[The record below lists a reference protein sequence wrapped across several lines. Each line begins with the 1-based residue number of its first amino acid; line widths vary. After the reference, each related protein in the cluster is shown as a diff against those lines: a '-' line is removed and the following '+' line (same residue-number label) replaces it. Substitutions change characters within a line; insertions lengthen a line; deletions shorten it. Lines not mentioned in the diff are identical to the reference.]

1 MRTITKRLTKALSV
15 VLVIAVVALAW
26 FQRYNINDWVKLRNY
41 NPPAKVAKI
50 ADQDTMTEYGRKLF
64 YVNHPDFEDKTNFS
78 DNCPTQEK
86 TIVLGCY
93 IRNKGIFLFTVTD
106 KRLNGVEQVTAAHE
120 MLHAAYDRLDV
131 KEKAHVDSL
140 INKAYSKVTDERIKN
155 TVESYRKSDADV
167 TNELHSI
174 LGTEVRNLPTELEQY
189 YSRYFNNRE
198 AVVAYSEKYESQFT
212 SRQLQVA
219 DYDHKLQQSR
229 LLIDAKQQD
238 VEQLGNSINQQRQQL
253 DSYLNNNQTA
263 EYNARVNDFNSQV
276 SAYNSQVQALRTL
289 INDYNATVVARNK
302 IALEES
308 NLAKSIDS
316 RPQSIS
322 PEAQ

>member
-1 MRTITKRLTKALSV
+1 MRTSTRRLIQSLIFAII
-15 VLVIAVVALAW
+15 LVGATLAW
-26 FQRYNINDWVKLRNY
+26 SQRFNIYDWAKLRNY
-41 NPPAKVAKI
+41 SPPAKVAQI
-50 ADQDTMTEYGRKLF
+50 ADQDTMTDYGRKLF
-64 YVNHPDFEDKTNFS
+64 HVNHPDFEDKTNFS
-78 DNCPTQEK
+78 DNCPTREK

-93 IRNKGIFLFTVTD
+93 IQNKGIFLFAVAD

-120 MLHAAYDRLDV
+120 MLHAAYDRLGV

-140 INKAYSKVTDERIKN
+140 VNQAYSKVTDERIKN

-174 LGTEVRNLPTELEQY
+174 LGTEVRNLPPELEQY

-198 AVVAYSEKYESQFT
+198 AVVAYSEKYELEFT
-212 SRQLQVA
+212 SRQRQVA
-219 DYDHKLQQSR
+219 NYDRKLQQTK

-253 DSYLNNNQTA
+253 DNFLHNNQTS
-263 EYNARVNDFNSQV
+263 EYNARVNDFNAQV
-276 SAYNSQVQALRTL
+276 RAYNAQVQSLRTL
-289 INDYNATVVARNK
+289 IDDYNATVVARNK
-302 IALEES
+302 VALEES
-308 NLAKSIDS
+308 NLAHSLDS